1 MKIEVL
7 YFADLKDITEKDK
20 ENFVIN
26 NNKLIEIVD
35 LLVEKYHMIKD
46 LIWNEKSSSLKNI
59 ISVAIND
66 IVIHKKDKLSIELSE
81 GDRIAFL
88 LPASGG

>member
-46 LIWNEKSSSLKNI
+46 LIWNEKSSLLKNI

-88 LPASGG
+88 LPVSGG